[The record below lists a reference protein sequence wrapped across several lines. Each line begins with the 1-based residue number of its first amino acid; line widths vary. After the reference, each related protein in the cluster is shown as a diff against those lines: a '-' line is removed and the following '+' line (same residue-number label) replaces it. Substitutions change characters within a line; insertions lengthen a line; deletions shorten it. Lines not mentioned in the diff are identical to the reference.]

1 MFTYVQLNQENV
13 VVGISHLSGQIE
25 VEGMVNVTELEQK
38 PQIGYIYNRET
49 NAFTAPA
56 PEPQPEP
63 EPHVT
68 LEERIEQLQQDNLVL
83 MDALAMA
90 YEQNT
95 QDNLTIMSAIA
106 ELYENQGGVT
116 E

>member
-1 MFTYVQLNQENV
+1 MKKFVQIVNETAWWIFKAEERPPYPDDVEILDITGQEDV
-13 VVGISHLSGQIE
+13 KE
-25 VEGMVNVTELEQK
+25 
-38 PQIGYIYNRET
+38 GYIYNRET
-49 NAFTAPA
+49 NTFTA
-56 PEPQPEP
+56 PEPQEKQ
-63 EPHVT
+63 ETKVT
-68 LEERIEQLQQDNLVL
+68 LEQLQQDNLIL

-106 ELYENQGGVT
+106 ELYEMNAGGVT